1 MEQAKAILKTAARYL
16 LAGLAEG
23 LTLLATGAVWLAD
36 QAKRL
41 ARGLE
46 D

>member
-1 MEQAKAILKTAARYL
+1 MKYLKKAGYYILI
-16 LAGLAEG
+16 GFAEG

-41 ARGLE
+41 ARELE